1 MAQPARSIISAARR
15 WAAFALLA
23 GASPVWAQANLSDS
37 SFSGPSTYTPG
48 NPTASTYTL
57 VVNNRGDAADTPTT
71 TTSFPAGVSVSWTCS
86 AFGAGSSCANTGGSG
101 NLNRS
106 ADVVGARV
114 SGTDGELRYTITA
127 SFASSMAA
135 SPLVVPADVTP
146 GGGNSLDLSV
156 SSTRSLRSDLSVV
169 KAASA
174 TTYSA
179 PGSLSYTVVVSNAGP
194 SDVTAATLTDTA
206 PEGVSFS
213 TRDCTASGG
222 ATCPAAGSGNVNL
235 SLDIPAQG
243 SLSFSI
249 PASIAAGTQADPLVN
264 TANIA
269 VPAGTTDPTPE
280 NNSSRADLDLVKA
293 DLAVV
298 FVPASPVGTPSAT
311 YTPGTTGNTLDIRV
325 TNNGNF
331 ASTGSQLSV
340 SLPPEVSAATLSCVA
355 PASCTA
361 DSGTGSLTVALGS
374 IAVNGTITARLT
386 LAYPSDASA
395 SSIDIAASIAGNQPD
410 LSAGNNS
417 STWRADLRRQVRIGL
432 SKTSSSAVLNPGG
445 ALTYDI
451 TVTNLGPSDV
461 GNIAGDTG
469 ILLSDT
475 LSAQLGRNLASGAC
489 SNNGQTTPCWRYCP
503 DDDGSV
509 AALTPDA
516 CTVELVEGD
525 GSFANQGFLLRAGS
539 SSTLRVFATVGANAS
554 GSLLNDALAR
564 VQSGLGV
571 SDQGA
576 GNCPLS
582 GSNTICARS
591 TVSVQASTDIEVTVS
606 DGATSAVPGV
616 DHAYT
621 VVVRNNGTLTA
632 NNVNLQTALPILASD
647 GDAGFA
653 SGSARWQCRAFDG
666 ACCTSNSSVCGTTGL
681 TPPISAAVI
690 NQGVDLPPQSR
701 VEFTLSGRLDPSAL
715 GTLTVNAEATPPA
728 GLIDSIPG
736 NNTASDAN
744 TLLVPTAS
752 LSLSKVLDSV
762 VPDDDTTGGA
772 PFRLDY
778 RIQVSNAGPSVAR
791 NAVLTDDLASPLL
804 VASSGRWQCAVV
816 QAAGLT
822 ACTSSDEVIGPVSEM
837 LRLDPGGVVEVGLK
851 VLTTDTASGEVVNTA
866 TVSSLAGSAS
876 ATAVSGLTGVSALSI
891 SLSDGRSEAVPGTS
905 TSYSI
910 RVRNDGPDDAFGAGV
925 SALFPSSLES
935 VSWSCSA
942 ITPIPGDLNFA
953 NVGGL
958 QNQKAGALLM
968 SEGGEQAYLA
978 LPEANAIQV
987 LARNAVPGQGFGE
1000 LSVLETETDGA
1011 NDPSDSG
1018 ATVAGLL
1025 NPVDLSLSPDGTLL
1039 FVLTRPASG
1048 PGLPSLVSFNR
1059 VSNPADPAFGRL
1071 SYAGTVNTGVP
1082 VQAQRIVSSATH
1094 VYVSGSSPAAVSVFR
1109 RDPASGLPIHDSVH
1123 TDAVPTGASA
1133 LVLDRARARLFVA
1146 GSSGQIVQ
1154 YALNTEPASGPLG
1167 RLSTQGPAFSTGLS
1181 GIVDLALVPANRSLY
1196 AASATSARLDLL
1208 TYADAGLTAVAS
1220 YTRSATDASGT
1231 AADPLA
1237 GDGRIAIAPDGEH
1250 LYRVSA
1256 SAGSLLGFR
1265 RDTLSGTLS
1274 EGRVLYDAVSTP
1286 GLASARAVAVSGDG
1300 RHVLV
1305 ANDSGSG
1312 RPLHAYARRAPDP
1325 LFAFLEQERDGIAG
1339 TAGLLSPADLAVSP
1353 DGRHL
1358 YAVSL
1363 QDGALSVFERFSR
1376 RGVDGATQGDHLEF
1390 RARYVN
1396 GQDGVVAGL
1405 DRASRVLV
1413 SPDGRSVYVTSED
1426 RNTLTVFER
1435 NVSEMPASDFGRL
1448 TYVTRFTDGVGG
1460 VDGLLGA
1467 QGMAMDPDGRHLYVS
1482 GSFEAAIAIFA
1493 RDPTTRALSYQGQ
1506 VRNGSAG
1513 VSGLSGI
1520 RDLLVSRDG
1529 RQLLGVGSISNA
1541 VVVFNRDRSL
1551 VPGEGGRLSFV
1562 QALNLQSGARLM
1574 SLSMPQGALPTD
1586 GEHIYVVGQTTSSLF
1601 VLRRN
1606 TDVTS
1611 PGFGRLAPAFQYS
1624 RNQPGLSRMNG
1635 PRDVQVSADGRRVYV
1650 AAQFGHSVLVFDR
1663 DLNRSGAGY
1672 GGLGLLETRTD
1683 GLEGVDG
1690 LNDVYAV
1697 GLSPDSRN
1705 VYAAGF
1711 GDRAI
1716 ASFAVGSGSSCS
1728 AGGSGDI
1735 NDRVNLGVGG
1745 TLEYSVQA
1753 MIRAGATGTLETLAE
1768 VERPDR
1774 FEDPDLLDNLA
1785 QDSTALTP
1793 RGDLAVSKTN
1803 NRVSVVGGETV
1814 RYEVVVRN
1822 AGPSHLR
1829 HTPSSVVEIN
1839 DRLSALPGFE
1849 PGSVSW
1855 TCTAAGSGALEF
1867 TEAYANDAAG
1877 DPGLGGVTGLALVPD
1892 SDGAGPLPAYLAA
1905 VSVLDSRL
1913 LLFRR
1918 NAVDGRLQLAASVAH
1933 EAPSPGNP
1941 GRELLGARSVA
1952 VSADG
1957 RFLYVASRESDS
1969 LLAFELSHSGGT
1981 PVLTVRQTVK
1991 DVVGLDQALHVALSP
2006 DGGFVYVAGAN
2017 DGAIAVF
2024 RRDAATGLLTF
2035 EASVREGDSV
2045 ARPGCTVSPLP
2056 EGCVVAGLVD
2066 VEFLLLSPDGKHLY
2080 AVSGASGSVAL
2091 FDRDSASGRLSFRAA
2106 RGAAQFGVST
2116 DGASGAAFDPDG
2128 RHLYVAAT
2136 GVNRLLVLNRE
2147 TNEASGNFGQLSLGS
2162 SLQQGVAEVQGLQGP
2177 RRVALSSDGL
2187 HVYVTGQA
2195 GGSVAWFVRDSSNG
2209 SLRFLGLRA
2218 SGSGGVEGLDG
2229 ATGLV
2234 VDSALN
2240 HVYVAGSLAP
2250 GAEGAIAGGLAAF
2263 RREADSECPASGT
2276 GDLVDVPISVASG
2289 GSVSFQIEA
2298 RVSSGVAVGSSLTN
2312 TVTLTAPQD
2321 TTPENN
2327 AASDTDVVALV
2338 ADLAIRKDDGLA
2350 EFDGLAGAVAV
2361 SGDASRLFAA
2371 GPTDNAIGV
2380 FRRIEAPGQPQNGEL
2395 RFARVLRSGVGA
2407 VSGLGGVAGVLASP
2421 DGAHVYAVSPI
2432 ENTVVVF
2439 RRRPAPVELEFVEV
2453 EQNGVFGVSGL
2464 AGASALALS
2473 ADGRHLYVAG
2483 SFANAI
2489 AVFARSADSSAADY
2503 GRLSYQGLVQNGVG
2517 GVDGI
2522 AGINALAVSP
2532 DGRHVY
2538 ALGAASSTLAVF
2550 ARNPNSGSAGFG
2562 QLSYLRRYV
2571 NGQDGIGGL
2580 GGMVGLAIT
2589 ADGARL
2595 FAAGGLSGGLVSF
2608 NRSSADGA
2616 LSVAGIAREGVEGAQ
2631 GLLGARGIRLSGDG
2645 QHLYVASGSGRSLA
2659 HYRVSG
2665 TAAPVFAGIVR
2676 SGDAAPLSGGQVL
2689 GLDGAADLHVSA
2701 DGTHVYAVGSL
2712 DNAISTFN
2720 RSVDAD
2726 PALSTGALDYR
2737 ASLFDGLGGV
2747 APGESVSYVIQVD
2760 NLGPSAVSQ
2769 ARVVD
2774 TFPPEFSSVDWT
2786 CSSSGGASC
2795 PTFGVGN
2802 IDVVVQLPVGGQVVF
2817 NATGTVGQSSTGR
2830 LVNTATVSAAG
2841 AVDPNELNNSS
2852 TDDNTVLSP
2861 ASDLVVSVDDG
2872 SPTAV
2877 PGGRVDYLAEVRN
2890 LGPSYAVG
2898 VRVTDTAP
2906 AALYERAWT
2915 CEAFPKAGALDLQQS
2930 FAGSLDSYTAI
2941 VPAGFGRQVYVS
2953 GSLGGVGAVALLSRD
2968 PLRGTL
2974 SLPVLPTGVEAVLL
2988 NEQNGVRGIGG
2999 AADLLLSNDERF
3011 VYVAG
3016 RSSDSVAV
3024 FSRDAGNGSLSFKAQ
3039 YQDGE
3044 LGIDGI
3050 GGAHRLRMS
3059 PDGRHLYVAGSV
3071 ESAIAVFNIDAST
3084 GLLSPASILRQGV
3097 GGVDGLN
3104 DIRDLQFSASAG
3116 HLLVAAGSNQSLA
3129 AFARNATTGALSPF
3143 ALVQDFELPERLL
3156 IDPRALRFAGDAVWV
3171 AGGESNTVA
3180 GFVFDPLQTPA
3191 LSLSK
3196 VIREG
3201 ENGVSGLVTPDA
3213 LQFEADQSRLYVGA
3227 AGRLLLFS
3235 LQPEQPQ
3242 LLDSYSVQP
3251 PLGGGLSLVSSLDR
3265 QQLYSASAD
3274 TGGLGVWVRARGS
3287 RCPLAGSGPL
3297 GEVSVDIERYGRIE
3311 FSVGGRIYPN
3321 ALGTLD
3327 YSVRADTR
3335 IAAQELNPLD
3345 NVDTDSDLLQPE
3357 PDLSATKT
3365 DGLSEV
3371 VAGLPLTYTIDL
3383 ANAGVSDALEARLFD
3398 PLPIF
3403 PAVNAGLVAGEG
3415 SWSCSANL
3423 PMQDLLRLT
3432 PADVTAIAGIGAS
3445 RRSADGQRLY
3455 AVNASLGALLVFPL
3469 DAQGLPGTPE
3479 VIADGAVLGSTTVAG
3494 LAGAS
3499 MVTLSPDD
3507 RHIYVTGSSA
3517 NSLVLLRYDAEAGT
3531 HSFGQRL
3538 QSGVDSVAGLQ
3549 GAADVHLGVDGR
3561 FVFVASASSHAIAV
3575 FSRSAES
3582 GELAFVERVADGL
3595 GTIVPDSN
3603 VIRGVRRLALS
3614 ADGSR
3619 LYAAASLSQAV
3630 SSFDIGGDGRLQ
3642 FRGRLRQDQP
3652 GMAALAGARALA
3664 LAPGDGQL
3672 YVLGSQ
3678 AISRLSPQA
3687 DGSLVSQAVVS
3698 SVPELAAARD
3708 LRLDTTGSR
3717 LYLADSAGAL
3727 FVFARDWADGALDLR
3742 YRLPPAAA
3750 VTGTPEVSLG
3760 AIDAA
3765 GLTYLSE
3772 ASGRLGVLRQQ
3783 ALSRCLDAQTDP
3795 DRIDATLDLGVD
3807 GSARYEYAVRV
3818 HPSARGVLTN
3828 VATVSPGEGIDPAP
3842 ENNEG
3847 TDLTQIRA
3855 VSDLSVTKTGPVQA
3869 VAGLR
3874 LNYVI
3879 EVGNA
3884 GPSDALGMQ
3893 VVDTLPAALAGAT
3906 WTCVASAG
3914 SSCPAAGSGSLAMF
3928 GTVLV
3933 GGTLRIEID
3942 APIASSYLGELVNTV
3957 SLVLEPDATDPDL
3970 ANNTASASTDVIAIA
3985 DVSVSK
3991 SNSVTSVTAGAR
4003 TLYAIAVNNL
4013 GPSDAPQVRV
4023 RDLLPAQLRDAQWT
4037 CSLQGAGSCPAS
4049 GSGSIDQVIAVTAGA
4064 TALFELDVQV
4074 APEARGSVSNTVT
4087 VQVQGA
4093 PTDPQSSNDSA
4104 TDTDTISVAHD
4115 LAVDLVDPLDPFDS
4129 SGSIALPYLVQV
4141 DNFGPSDAVGVNLR
4155 LGFSAAVQAQ
4165 LGLSCVP
4172 AGANEIDCDLGTLR
4186 AGSSRVLDARL
4197 LQLPAPPATLT
4208 VVASIGGGDGVD
4220 AQQANNSAVEQTTL
4234 VAGIDLQVG
4243 ISNGVNLIQPGDSTT
4258 YTVLVTNIGSV
4269 TATSV
4274 QVEVPLAAGLIEA
4287 SWTCAGQGGAS
4298 CAPSGSGSISQTVS
4312 LARGQ
4317 SVRYLLSARLDPQ
4330 TDPAVASLLT
4340 QTASALPT
4348 PPATDINTGNN
4359 TAADEDVIQFIVFR
4373 DGFEDA
4379 TSASPA
4385 SGPMLSLA
4393 SACSALR
4400 IDAASP
4406 LLAGVTT
4413 ESRQRVL
4420 LSSRDRRGQVL
4431 AQVEALQASSGRWL
4445 RLRSAQQV
4453 GEWLPWKPRFASLRN
4468 AETGLLLDAGPAAT
4482 QRMPAIPGARE
4493 WWANAGVDAVAFNAC
4508 DGEVADGDSR

>member
-1 MAQPARSIISAARR
+1 MAQPARSVISVARR
-15 WAAFALLA
+15 WAALALLA
-23 GASPVWAQANLSDS
+23 GASPVWAQANLGDS
-37 SFSGPSTYTPG
+37 TFSGPSTYIPG
-48 NPTASTYTL
+48 NPVPSTYTL
-57 VVNNRGDAADTPTT
+57 VVNNRGDAANTPTT
-71 TTSFPAGVSVSWTCS
+71 TTSFPPGVTVSWACS
-86 AFGAGSSCANTGGSG
+86 AMGAGSSCANASGSG

-106 ADVVGARV
+106 ADVVGARAG
-114 SGTDGELRYTITA
+114 STDGELRYTITA
-127 SFASSMAA
+127 GFASSMTA
-135 SPLVVPADVTP
+135 SPLVVPAVVTP
-146 GGGNSLDLSV
+146 SGGNALDLSV

-169 KAASA
+169 KTASA

-179 PGSLSYTVVVSNAGP
+179 PGSVSYTVVVANAGP
-194 SDVTAATLTDTA
+194 SDVIAATLADTA
-206 PEGVSFS
+206 PAGVSFG
-213 TRDCTASGG
+213 TRSCTASGG
-222 ATCPAAGSGNVNL
+222 ATCPAAGSGNL
-235 SLDIPAQG
+235 SLDLDIPAGG
-243 SLSFSI
+243 SLSFTV

-264 TANIA
+264 TASVTA
-269 VPAGTTDPTPE
+269 PAGTTDPTSG
-280 NNSSRADLDLVKA
+280 NNSDSANLDLVKA

-298 FVPASPVGTPSAT
+298 FVPASPVGTPTAS

-325 TNNGNF
+325 TNNGDF

-340 SLPPEVSAATLSCVA
+340 SLPPQVSAATLSCVA

-361 DSGTGSLTVALGS
+361 DSGTGSLSVALGG

-386 LAYPSDASA
+386 LTYPSDASA

-701 VEFTLSGRLDPSAL
+701 VEFILSGRLDPSAL

-778 RIQVSNAGPSVAR
+778 RIQVSNAGPSAAR

-891 SLSDGRSEAVPGTS
+891 SLTDGRSEAVPGTP

-942 ITPIPGDLNFA
+942 ITPIPGDLSFA

-968 SEGGEQAYLA
+968 SEGGEQAYLV

-1000 LSVLETETDGA
+1000 LSVLETETNGT

-1039 FVLTRPASG
+1039 FVLARPASG
-1048 PGLPSLVSFNR
+1048 PGVPSLVSFNR

-1071 SYAGTVNTGVP
+1071 SYAGTVSTGVP

-1133 LVLDRARARLFVA
+1133 LALDRARARLFVA
-1146 GSSGQIVQ
+1146 GSGGQIVQ
-1154 YALNTEPASGPLG
+1154 YALNTEAASGPLG
-1167 RLSTQGPAFSTGLS
+1167 RLGAQGAAFSTGLA

-1220 YTRSATDASGT
+1220 YTRSATDAPGS

-1237 GDGRIAIAPDGEH
+1237 GDGRLALAPDGEH
-1250 LYRVSA
+1250 LYRVST

-1435 NVSEMPASDFGRL
+1435 NVSEEPASGFGRL
-1448 TYVTRFTDGVGG
+1448 TYVTRFADGVGG

-1586 GEHIYVVGQTTSSLF
+1586 GEHVYVVGQTTSSLF

-1672 GGLGLLETRTD
+1672 GGLSLLETRTD

-1716 ASFAVGSGSSCS
+1716 ASFAVGAGSSCS

-1735 NDRVNLGVGG
+1735 DDRVNLGVGG

-1753 MIRAGATGTLETLAE
+1753 MIRPGATGTLETLAE
-1768 VERPDR
+1768 VERPAR

-1855 TCTAAGSGALEF
+1855 TCTAAGSGALDF
-1867 TEAYANDAAG
+1867 TAAYANNAAG
-1877 DPGLGGVTGLALVPD
+1877 EPGLGGVTGLALVPD

-1918 NAVDGRLQLAASVAH
+1918 DAVDGRLQLATGVAQGQNLGG
-1933 EAPSPGNP
+1933 SPVSQ
-1941 GRELLGARSVA
+1941 LLGARSVA
-1952 VSADG
+1952 VSADS

-1969 LLAFELSHSGGT
+1969 LNVFELSHSGST
-1981 PVLTVRQTVK
+1981 PVLALRQTVQG
-1991 DVVGLDQALHVALSP
+1991 VVGLDQALHVVLSA
-2006 DGGFVYVAGAN
+2006 DGAHLYVAGAN
-2017 DGAIAVF
+2017 DAAVAVF
-2024 RRDAATGLLTF
+2024 SRDAATGQLSHV
-2035 EASVREGDSV
+2035 ESEREGVDDASDAGGV
-2045 ARPGCTVSPLP
+2045 VS
-2056 EGCVVAGLVD
+2056 GLID
-2066 VEFLLLSPDGKHLY
+2066 VEFLVLSPDGEHLY
-2080 AVSGASGSVAL
+2080 ALSGASGSVAL
-2091 FDRDSASGRLSFRAA
+2091 FDRDSASGRLSFRAV

-2116 DGASGAAFDPDG
+2116 DGASGAAFDPEG
-2128 RHLYVAAT
+2128 RQLYLAAT
-2136 GVNRLLVLNRE
+2136 GANRLLVLNRE
-2147 TNEASGNFGQLSLGS
+2147 INPASGNFGQLSLGS

-2177 RRVALSSDGL
+2177 RRVALSSDGV
-2187 HVYVTGQA
+2187 HVYVTAQA
-2195 GGSVAWFVRDSSNG
+2195 GGSVAWFVRDDVTG
-2209 SLRFLGLRA
+2209 TLRFLGLRA
-2218 SGSGGVEGLDG
+2218 SGSGGVQGLDG

-2234 VDSALN
+2234 VDSVRN

-2289 GSVSFQIEA
+2289 GSVTFQIEA

-2327 AASDTDVVALV
+2327 SASDTDVVALV

-2361 SGDASRLFAA
+2361 SGDASRLFVA

-2380 FRRIEAPGQPQNGEL
+2380 FRRIEAPGQPQTGEL

-2407 VSGLGGVAGVLASP
+2407 VTGLGGVAGVLASP

-2550 ARNPNSGSAGFG
+2550 ARNPNAGSAGFG

-2580 GGMVGLAIT
+2580 GGMVGLAIS
-2589 ADGARL
+2589 ADGARV

-2659 HYRVSG
+2659 HYRISG
-2665 TAAPVFAGIVR
+2665 TAAPVFSGIVR

-2774 TFPPEFSSVDWT
+2774 TFPPEFSAVTWS
-2786 CSSSGGASC
+2786 CSSSGGATC
-2795 PTFGVGN
+2795 PLGGNGN
-2802 IDVVVQLPVGGQVVF
+2802 IDVITQLPVGGQVVF
-2817 NATGTVGQSSTGR
+2817 TATGVVGQSATGR

-2861 ASDLVVSVDDG
+2861 ASDLVVTVDDG

-2915 CEAFPKAGALDLQQS
+2915 CEAFPKAGALDMRQS

-2941 VPAGFGRQVYVS
+2941 VPAGFGRQAYVT

-2968 PLRGTL
+2968 PLTGTL
-2974 SLPVLPTGVEAVLL
+2974 SLPVLPTGVDAVLV
-2988 NEQNGVRGIGG
+2988 NEQDGVRGIGG

-3024 FSRDAGNGSLSFKAQ
+3024 FSRDAGNGSLSFRAQ

-3071 ESAIAVFNIDAST
+3071 ESAIAVFNVDAST

-3156 IDPRALRFAGDAVWV
+3156 IDPRALRFAGSTVWV
-3171 AGGESNTVA
+3171 TGGESNTVA

-3227 AGRLLLFS
+3227 AGRLFLFS
-3235 LQPEQPQ
+3235 LQPEEPQ
-3242 LLDSYSVQP
+3242 LLDSYSAQP
-3251 PLGGGLSLVSSLDR
+3251 PLGGGLSLVSASDR

-3274 TGGLGVWVRARGS
+3274 AGGLGVWARARGS
-3287 RCPLAGSGPL
+3287 RCPLAGRGPI
-3297 GEVSVDIERYGRIE
+3297 GEVSVDIEAQGRVE

-3327 YSVRADTR
+3327 YSLRADTR

-3357 PDLSATKT
+3357 PDLSVSKT

-3423 PMQDLLRLT
+3423 PVQDLLRLT
-3432 PADVTAIAGIGAS
+3432 PADSTAIAGIGAS

-3455 AVNASLGALLVFPL
+3455 AVNPSLGALLVFPL

-3479 VIADGAVLGSTTVAG
+3479 VIVDGATLGSTTVAG

-3517 NSLVLLRYDAEAGT
+3517 NSLVLLRYDADTGS

-3538 QSGVDSVAGLQ
+3538 QSGVNGVAGLQ

-3614 ADGSR
+3614 ADGGR

-3664 LAPGDGQL
+3664 LTPGDGQL

-3687 DGSLVSQAVVS
+3687 DGSLVAQSVVS
-3698 SVPELAAARD
+3698 AIPELAAARD
-3708 LRLDTTGSR
+3708 LKLDATGSR

-3750 VTGTPEVSLG
+3750 VTGTPELSLG
-3760 AIDAA
+3760 AIDSA
-3765 GLTYLSE
+3765 GRMYLSE
-3772 ASGRLGVLRQQ
+3772 AAGRLGVLRQQ

-3795 DRIDATLDLGVD
+3795 DRIDATVDLGVD

-3914 SSCPAAGSGSLAMF
+3914 SSCPAAGSGSLAMT

-3942 APIASSYLGELVNTV
+3942 APIASSYLGALVNTV

-3970 ANNTASASTDVIAIA
+3970 SNNTASASTDVIAIA

-3991 SNSVTSVTAGAR
+3991 SNSVSTVTAGAR

-4037 CSLQGAGSCPAS
+4037 CSLQGGGSCPAS
-4049 GSGSIDQVIAVTAGA
+4049 GTGSIDQVIAVTAGA

-4093 PTDPQSSNDSA
+4093 PTDPQSANDSA

-4115 LAVDLVDPLDPFDS
+4115 LAVGLVDPLDPFDS

-4141 DNFGPSDAVGVNLR
+4141 DNVGPSDAVGVNLR

-4165 LGLSCVP
+4165 LGLSCAP
-4172 AGANEIDCDLGTLR
+4172 AGSNEIDCDLGTLR

-4208 VVASIGGGDGVD
+4208 VVASIGGGDGQD
-4220 AQQANNSAVEQTTL
+4220 PQQANNSAVEQTTL

-4243 ISNGVNLIQPGDSTT
+4243 ISNGVSLIQPGDATT

-4274 QVEVPLAAGLIEA
+4274 QVEVPLAAGLIDA

-4298 CAPSGSGSISQTVS
+4298 CAPSGSGGISQTVS

-4330 TDPAVASLLT
+4330 TDPAVAALLI

-4348 PPATDINTGNN
+4348 APATDINIGNN

-4373 DGFEDA
+4373 DGFESL

-4385 SGPMLSLA
+4385 AGPMFALA
-4393 SACSALR
+4393 SACTGLR

-4413 ESRQRVL
+4413 EARQRVL
-4420 LSSRDRRGQVL
+4420 LSSRDRRGQML

-4453 GEWLPWKPRFASLRN
+4453 GEWLPWKPRFSSLRS
-4468 AETGLLLDAGPAAT
+4468 AGTGLLLDAGDGAV
-4482 QRMPAIPGARE
+4482 QRFPAIQGARE
-4493 WWANAGVDAVAFNAC
+4493 WWATAGVDVVAFNAC

>member
-1 MAQPARSIISAARR
+1 MAQPERSILSAARR
-15 WAAFALLA
+15 WAALALLA
-23 GASPVWAQANLSDS
+23 WAAPVWAQADLGDS
-37 SFSGPSTYTPG
+37 GFSGPATYTPG
-48 NPTASTYTL
+48 NAAASTYTL
-57 VVNNRGDAADTPTT
+57 VVNNRGNAANTPTI
-71 TTSFPAGVSVSWTCS
+71 TTSFPPGVILTWTCS
-86 AFGAGSSCANTGGSG
+86 AVGAGSSCANASGNG

-106 ADVVGARV
+106 ADVVGARA
-114 SGTDGELRYTITA
+114 SSTDGELSYTITA
-127 SFASSMAA
+127 RYASSMTA
-135 SPLVVPADVTP
+135 SPLVVPAVVTP
-146 GGGNSLDLSV
+146 AGGSPLNLSA
-156 SSTRSLRSDLSVV
+156 SSTRNLRSDLSVV
-169 KAASA
+169 KTASA

-179 PGSLSYTVVVSNAGP
+179 PTSLSYTVVVANAGP

-206 PEGVSFS
+206 PAGASFG
-213 TRDCTASGG
+213 TRSCTASGG
-222 ATCPAAGSGNVNL
+222 ATCPAAGSGNLNL
-235 SLDIPAQG
+235 DLDIPAGG
-243 SLSFSI
+243 SLSFGI
-249 PASIAAGTQADPLVN
+249 PASIAAGTQSDPLTN
-264 TANIA
+264 TASIA
-269 VPAGTTDPTPE
+269 APAGTTDPTPG
-280 NNSSRADLDLVKA
+280 NNSSGASLALVKA

-298 FVPASPVGTPSAT
+298 FVPASPVGNPSAT
-311 YTPGTTGNTLDIRV
+311 YTPGSTGNTLDIRV

-331 ASTGSQLSV
+331 ASTGSRLSV
-340 SLPPEVSAATLSCVA
+340 TLPPQVNAATLSCVA
-355 PASCTA
+355 LGSCTA
-361 DSGTGSLTVALGS
+361 DSGTGTLAVDFGSLASGASL
-374 IAVNGTITARLT
+374 TARLS
-386 LAYPSDASA
+386 LDYPSDASA
-395 SSIDIAASIAGNQPD
+395 SSIDIAAAIAGNQPD
-410 LSAGNNS
+410 LVTGNNS
-417 STWRADLRRQVRIGL
+417 STWRASLRRQVRIGL

-461 GNIAGDTG
+461 GNVEGDTG

-475 LSAQLGRNLASGAC
+475 LSGQLGRNLAAGAC

-503 DDDGSV
+503 DDGGSV
-509 AALTPDA
+509 SSLTPES
-516 CTVELVEGD
+516 CTVELIEGD
-525 GSFANQGFLLRAGS
+525 GSFADQGFLLRAGS
-539 SSTLRVFATVGANAS
+539 SSTLKVFATVGANAS
-554 GSLLNDALAR
+554 GSLVNDALAR
-564 VQSGLGV
+564 VQPGLGV
-571 SDQGA
+571 SNQSA
-576 GNCPLS
+576 GNCALS
-582 GSNTICARS
+582 GSNTVCARS
-591 TVSVQASTDIEVTVS
+591 TVDVQASTDIEVTVS

-632 NNVNLQTALPILASD
+632 NNVNLQTALPILAND
-647 GDAGFA
+647 GDAGFVA
-653 SGSARWQCRAFDG
+653 GSARWQCRAFDG
-666 ACCTSNSSVCGTTGL
+666 ACCTTNSSVCGTTGP
-681 TPPISAAVI
+681 TPAISAASI

-701 VEFTLSGRLDPSAL
+701 VEFSLSGRLDPSAL
-715 GTLTVNAEATPPA
+715 GTLAVSAEAATPA
-728 GLIDSIPG
+728 GLIDSVPA
-736 NNTASDAN
+736 NNLRSDAD
-744 TLLVPTAS
+744 TVLVPSAD
-752 LSLSKVLDSV
+752 LSVSKVLDGVEPSS
-762 VPDDDTTGGA
+762 GAGNGA
-772 PFRLDY
+772 PFTLDY

-791 NAVLTDDLASPLL
+791 AATLTDDLGSLL
-804 VASSGRWQCAVV
+804 LDSSTGVWNCSVV
-816 QAAGLT
+816 EAAGLT
-822 ACTSSDEVIGPVSEM
+822 GCVAPGSGTGPISQG
-837 LRLDPGGVVEVGLK
+837 LRLDPGGVVQVDLS
-851 VLTTDTASGEVVNTA
+851 VRTTAVASGEVVNTA
-866 TVSSLAGSAS
+866 SVTSAAGSAS

-891 SLSDGRSEAVPGTS
+891 ALTDGRSEAIPGTP

-942 ITPIPGDLNFA
+942 ITPIPGDLSFGNF
-953 NVGGL
+953 GGL
-958 QNQKAGALLM
+958 QNQKAVALAM
-968 SEGGEQAYLA
+968 SESGEQVYLA
-978 LPEANAIQV
+978 LPELNAIQV
-987 LARNAVPGQGFGE
+987 IARNAVPGQGFGE
-1000 LSVLETETDGA
+1000 LSVLETETNGA
-1011 NDPSDSG
+1011 NDPGDSG
-1018 ATVAGLL
+1018 AAVAGLL
-1025 NPVDLSLSPDGTLL
+1025 NPIDLSLSPDGSLL
-1039 FVLTRPASG
+1039 VVLTRPASG
-1048 PGLPSLVSFNR
+1048 PSLPSLVSFTR

-1071 SYAGTVNTGVP
+1071 SYAGTLATGVP
-1082 VQAQRIVSSATH
+1082 AQARRIVSSATH

-1109 RDPASGLPIHDSVH
+1109 RDPASGLPIHEIVH
-1123 TDAVPTGASA
+1123 TGAVPAGASA
-1133 LVLDRARARLFVA
+1133 LALDRSRARLFVA
-1146 GSSGQIVQ
+1146 GSGGEIVQ
-1154 YALNTEPASGPLG
+1154 YALNTDAASGPLG
-1167 RLSTQGPAFSTGLS
+1167 RLSAQGPGFSTGLA
-1181 GIVDLALVPANRSLY
+1181 GIVDLAVAPANQTLY

-1208 TYADAGLTAVAS
+1208 GYSDAGLTALAS
-1220 YTRSATDASGT
+1220 YTRSAIAPPGSAD
-1231 AADPLA
+1231 DPLA
-1237 GDGRIAIAPDGEH
+1237 GDGRLAIAPDGEH

-1256 SAGSLLGFR
+1256 SASSLVGFR
-1265 RDTLSGTLS
+1265 RDTLSGRLS
-1274 EGRVLYDAVSTP
+1274 EGRVLYNTPSTP
-1286 GLASARAVAVSGDG
+1286 GLTAARAVVVSGDG

-1305 ANDSGSG
+1305 ANAFGNS

-1325 LFAFLEQERDGIAG
+1325 LFAFLEQDRDGVAG
-1339 TAGLLSPADLAVSP
+1339 AAGLLSPADLAVSP

-1435 NVSEMPASDFGRL
+1435 NVSEEPPSGFGRL

-1493 RDPTTRALSYQGQ
+1493 RDPTNRALTYQGQ

-1551 VPGEGGRLSFV
+1551 VPGQGGRLSFV
-1562 QALNLQSGARLM
+1562 QALELETGARLM
-1574 SLSMPQGALPTD
+1574 SLSMPQGSLPTD
-1586 GEHIYVVGQTTSSLF
+1586 GEHVYVVGQTSSRLF

-1611 PGFGRLAPAFQYS
+1611 PGFGRLTRAFEYS

-1672 GGLGLLETRTD
+1672 GGLSRLETRSD

-1697 GLSPDSRN
+1697 ALSPDSRN

-1735 NDRVNLGVGG
+1735 DDRVNLGVGG
-1745 TLEYSVQA
+1745 TLEYTVQA
-1753 MIRAGATGTLETLAE
+1753 RIRAGATGTLDTTAA
-1768 VERPDR
+1768 VEAPAR
-1774 FEDPDLLDNLA
+1774 FNDPNALDNVA
-1785 QDSTALTP
+1785 EDATALTP

-1803 NRVSVVGGETV
+1803 DRVSVVGGETV

-1829 HTPSSVVEIN
+1829 HTPSSVVQIN
-1839 DRLSALPGFE
+1839 DRLSALPGFQ
-1849 PGSVSW
+1849 PGSVTW
-1855 TCTAAGSGALEF
+1855 TCTAAGSGALDF
-1867 TEAYANDAAG
+1867 TAAYANNAAG
-1877 DPGLGGVTGLALVPD
+1877 EPGLGGVAGLALVPD

-1918 NAVDGRLQLAASVAH
+1918 DAIDGRLQLATSVAQGQNLGG
-1933 EAPSPGNP
+1933 SPVSA
-1941 GRELLGARSVA
+1941 LLGARSLA
-1952 VSADG
+1952 VSADS

-1969 LLAFELSHSGGT
+1969 LSVFELSHSGSA
-1981 PVLTVRQTVK
+1981 PVLALRQTLQG
-1991 DVVGLDQALHVALSP
+1991 VVGLDQALHVVLSA
-2006 DGGFVYVAGAN
+2006 DGAHLYVAGAN
-2017 DGAIAVF
+2017 DAAVAVF
-2024 RRDAATGLLTF
+2024 SRNAASGQLSYV
-2035 EASVREGDSV
+2035 ESEREGVDD
-2045 ARPGCTVSPLP
+2045 AGDAGAAVS
-2056 EGCVVAGLVD
+2056 GLVD
-2066 VEFLLLSPDGKHLY
+2066 VEFLVVSPDGRHLY
-2080 AVSGASGSVAL
+2080 ALSGASGSVAL
-2091 FDRDSASGRLSFRAA
+2091 FDRDSSSGRLSFRGV
-2106 RGAAQFGVST
+2106 RGAAQFGLPT
-2116 DGASGAAFDPDG
+2116 DGASGAAFDPEG
-2128 RHLYVAAT
+2128 RHLYLAAT
-2136 GVNRLLVLNRE
+2136 GANRLLVLNRD
-2147 TNEASGNFGQLSLGS
+2147 TDAQSGGFGQLTLGS

-2187 HVYVTGQA
+2187 HVYVTAQA

-2209 SLRFLGLRA
+2209 ALRFLGLRA
-2218 SGSGGVEGLDG
+2218 SGSGGVEGLEG

-2234 VDSALN
+2234 VDSARN

-2250 GAEGAIAGGLAAF
+2250 GADGALAGGLAAF
-2263 RREADSECPASGT
+2263 RREADSACPASGT

-2298 RVSSGVAVGSSLTN
+2298 RVSSGIAVGSSLTN

-2327 AASDTDVVALV
+2327 SAADTDVVALV
-2338 ADLAIRKDDGLA
+2338 ADLSIRKDDGLA

-2361 SGDASRLFAA
+2361 TGDARRLFVA
-2371 GPTDNAIGV
+2371 GPADNAIGV
-2380 FRRIEAPGQPQNGEL
+2380 FRRIEAPGQAQNGEL
-2395 RFARVLRSGVGA
+2395 RFVSVLRSGVGA
-2407 VSGLGGVAGVLASP
+2407 VTGLGGVSGVLASP

-2489 AVFARSADSSAADY
+2489 AVFARSVDSGSADY
-2503 GRLSYQGLVQNGVG
+2503 GRLSYQGLLQNGVG

-2550 ARNPNSGSAGFG
+2550 ARNPNAGSAGFG

-2580 GGMVGLAIT
+2580 GGMVGLAIS
-2589 ADGARL
+2589 ADGARV

-2616 LSVAGIAREGVEGAQ
+2616 LSVAGIAREGIDGAQ
-2631 GLLGARGIRLSGDG
+2631 GLIGARGIRLSGDG
-2645 QHLYVASGSGRSLA
+2645 QHLYVASGSGGGSLA
-2659 HYRVSG
+2659 HYRISG

-2676 SGDAAPLSGGQVL
+2676 AGDAAPLSGGQVL
-2689 GLDGAADLHVSA
+2689 GLDGAADLHISA

-2712 DNAISTFN
+2712 DNAISSFN
-2720 RSVDAD
+2720 RSLDAD

-2774 TFPPEFSSVDWT
+2774 TFPPEFSAVTWS
-2786 CSSSGGASC
+2786 CSSSGGATC
-2795 PTFGVGN
+2795 PLGGNGN
-2802 IDVVVQLPVGGQVVF
+2802 IDVITQLPVGGQVVF
-2817 NATGTVGQSSTGR
+2817 TATGVVGQSATGR
-2830 LVNTATVSAAG
+2830 LVNTASVSAAG
-2841 AVDPNELNNSS
+2841 AVDPNELNNRS

-2861 ASDLVVSVDDG
+2861 ASDLVVTVDDD
-2872 SPTAV
+2872 SATAL
-2877 PGGRVDYLAEVRN
+2877 PGGRVDYRVDIRN
-2890 LGPSYAVG
+2890 LGPSYGVG
-2898 VRVTDTAP
+2898 IGVSDTAP
-2906 AALYERAWT
+2906 AALYARAWT
-2915 CEAFPKAGALDLQQS
+2915 CEAFPKAGALDLRQS
-2930 FAGSLDSYTAI
+2930 FAGNLDSYTAI
-2941 VPAGFGRQVYVS
+2941 VPAGFGRQAYVS

-2968 PLRGTL
+2968 PLTGSL
-2974 SLPVLPTGVEAVLL
+2974 SLPVLPNGVEAVQV

-3024 FSRDAGNGSLSFKAQ
+3024 FSRDAGNGSLSFKAR

-3059 PDGRHLYVAGSV
+3059 PDGRFLYVAGSA
-3071 ESAIAVFNIDAST
+3071 ESAIAVFNVDAST

-3104 DIRDLQFSASAG
+3104 DIRDLQFSANAG

-3129 AFARNATTGALSPF
+3129 AFARDASTGALSPF
-3143 ALVQDFELPERLL
+3143 ALVQDFELPQRLL
-3156 IDPRALRFAGDAVWV
+3156 IDPRALRFAGNTVWV
-3171 AGGESNTVA
+3171 AGGQSNSVA
-3180 GFVFDPLQTPA
+3180 GFVFDPQRTPA
-3191 LSLSK
+3191 LRLSK

-3201 ENGVSGLVTPDA
+3201 EPGISGLVRPDA

-3227 AGRLLLFS
+3227 AGRLFLFS
-3235 LQPEQPQ
+3235 LQPDQPQ
-3242 LLDSYSVQP
+3242 LLDSYSAQP
-3251 PLGGGLSLVSSLDR
+3251 PLGGGLSLVSASDR
-3265 QQLYSASAD
+3265 QQLYSASAGA
-3274 TGGLGVWVRARGS
+3274 GGLGVWARARGS
-3287 RCPLAGSGPL
+3287 RCPLAGSGPI
-3297 GEVSVDIERYGRIE
+3297 GEVNVDIEASGRVE

-3321 ALGTLD
+3321 ALGRLD
-3327 YSVRADTR
+3327 YTVRATPR

-3383 ANAGVSDALEARLFD
+3383 ANAGVSDALQARLFD

-3403 PAVNAGLVAGEG
+3403 PAANAGLVAGEG
-3415 SWSCSANL
+3415 SWTCSANL
-3423 PMQDLLRLT
+3423 PVQDLLRLT
-3432 PADVTAIAGIGAS
+3432 PADATAIAGIGAS
-3445 RRSADGQRLY
+3445 QRSADGRRLY

-3469 DAQGLPGTPE
+3469 NAQGLPGTPE
-3479 VIADGAVLGSTTVAG
+3479 VIADGATLGSTTVAG

-3499 MVTLSPDD
+3499 MVALSPDD

-3517 NSLVLLRYDAEAGT
+3517 NSLVMLRYDPSSGA

-3538 QSGVDSVAGLQ
+3538 QSGVNGVAGLQ
-3549 GAADVHLGVDGR
+3549 GAADVHLGVGGR
-3561 FVFVASASSHAIAV
+3561 FVFVASSSSHAIVV

-3652 GMAALAGARALA
+3652 GMAALAGARALV
-3664 LAPGDGQL
+3664 LTPGDGQL

-3687 DGSLVSQAVVS
+3687 DGRLVAQAVVS
-3698 SVPELAAARD
+3698 SIPELATTRD
-3708 LRLDTTGSR
+3708 IRLDATGSR

-3727 FVFARDWADGALDLR
+3727 FVFARDWADGGLDLR

-3750 VTGTPEVSLG
+3750 VSGTPEVSLG
-3760 AIDAA
+3760 AIDSA
-3765 GLTYLSE
+3765 GRLYLSE
-3772 ASGRLGVLRQQ
+3772 AAGRLGVLRQR
-3783 ALSRCLDAQTDP
+3783 ALSRCLDRLTDP
-3795 DRIDATLDLGVD
+3795 DRIDGRLDLGVD
-3807 GSARYEYAVRV
+3807 GSARFQYAVRV
-3818 HPSARGVLTN
+3818 HPGARGVLTN
-3828 VATVSPGEGIDPAP
+3828 IATVSPGEGIDPAL

-3847 TDLTQIRA
+3847 SDLTRIRA
-3855 VSDLSVTKTGPVQA
+3855 VSDLSVRKTGPAQA
-3869 VAGLR
+3869 VAGSR
-3874 LNYVI
+3874 LSYVI

-3893 VVDTLPAALAGAT
+3893 VIDVLPGALSGAT

-3914 SSCPAAGSGSLAMF
+3914 SSCPAAGSGSLAMT
-3928 GTVLV
+3928 GTVRV

-3942 APIASSYLGELVNTV
+3942 APIVSSYLGALVNTV

-3970 ANNTASASTDVIAIA
+3970 ANNTASASSDVIAVA
-3985 DVSVSK
+3985 DVAVGKTNSVS
-3991 SNSVTSVTAGAR
+3991 TVTAGAR
-4003 TLYAIAVNNL
+4003 TLYAISINNR

-4023 RDLLPAQLRDAQWT
+4023 RDLLQAQLRDGQWT
-4037 CSLQGAGSCPAS
+4037 CRMQGAGSCPAS
-4049 GSGSIDQVIAVTAGA
+4049 GSGSIDQVVAVAAGA
-4064 TALFELDVQV
+4064 SALFELDVLV
-4074 APEARGSVSNTVT
+4074 APEARGSVANTAT
-4087 VQVQGA
+4087 AQVQGA
-4093 PTDPQSSNDSA
+4093 ATDPQGGNDSA
-4104 TDTDTISVAHD
+4104 TDADTISVRHD

-4129 SGSIALPYLVQV
+4129 SGSTALPYLVQV

-4155 LGFSAAVQAQ
+4155 LGFSSAVQAQ
-4165 LGLSCVP
+4165 LGLPCVP

-4208 VVASIGGGDGVD
+4208 VVASIGGGDGQD
-4220 AQQANNSAVEQTTL
+4220 AQQSNNNAVEQTTL

-4243 ISNGVNLIQPGDSTT
+4243 IGNGVDTIQPGNRTT
-4258 YTVLVTNIGSV
+4258 YTVLVSNLGSV
-4269 TATSV
+4269 TASSV
-4274 QVEVPLAAGLIEA
+4274 QVAVPLAAGLIDA
-4287 SWTCAGQGGAS
+4287 SWTCSGQAGAT
-4298 CAPSGSGSISQTVS
+4298 CAPSGTGGISQTLS

-4317 SVRYLLSARLDPQ
+4317 SVRFVLSARLDPQ
-4330 TDPAVASLLT
+4330 TDPAVAALLT

-4348 PPATDINTGNN
+4348 APASDINPSNN
-4359 TAADEDVIQFIVFR
+4359 TAVDEDVIQFIVFR
-4373 DGFEDA
+4373 DGFEA
-4379 TSASPA
+4379 PGAPRPTAGA
-4385 SGPMLSLA
+4385 MFSLA
-4393 SACSALR
+4393 AACSGLR

-4406 LLAGVTT
+4406 LLAGITT
-4413 ESRQRVL
+4413 EARQRVL
-4420 LSSRDRRGQVL
+4420 LSAPDRGGLML
-4431 AQVEALQASSGRWL
+4431 AQLEVLQASSGRWL
-4445 RLRSAQQV
+4445 RLRSAQQP
-4453 GEWLPWKPRFASLRN
+4453 GEWLPWKARFARLQTAEAGLR
-4468 AETGLLLDAGPAAT
+4468 LDAGPSAT
-4482 QRMPAIPGARE
+4482 QRIAAIPSARD
-4493 WWANAGVDAVAFNAC
+4493 WWPSAGVDVLAFNPC